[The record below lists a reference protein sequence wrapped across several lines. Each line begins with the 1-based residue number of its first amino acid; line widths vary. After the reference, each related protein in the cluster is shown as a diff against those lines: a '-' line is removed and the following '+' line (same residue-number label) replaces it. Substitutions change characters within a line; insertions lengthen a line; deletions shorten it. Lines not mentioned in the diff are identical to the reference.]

1 MKLITAKT
9 FDNAIDAHLL
19 KSKLESEG
27 IKAYLFDEHKVS
39 LNHNFSQ
46 ALGGIKLKIH
56 DFDVE
61 KARVILNKIDTT
73 KYTNDNGEVISCP
86 KCQSTAIYTNFK
98 SIKNFRG
105 ILSIFM
111 SFFSLTVPFLFKS
124 VNKCKSCNFEF
135 ND

>member
-1 MKLITAKT
+1 MKLVTAKT

-19 KSKLESEG
+19 KTKLESED

-39 LNHNFSQ
+39 LNQNFSQ
-46 ALGGIKLKIH
+46 TLGGIKLKIH

-61 KARVILNKIDTT
+61 KARTILNKIDAN
-73 KYTNDNGEVISCP
+73 KYTNDNGVVISCS
-86 KCQSTAIYTNFK
+86 KCQSTAICTNFK

-105 ILSIFM
+105 ILAIFI

-124 VNKCKSCNFEF
+124 VIKCKSCNFEF